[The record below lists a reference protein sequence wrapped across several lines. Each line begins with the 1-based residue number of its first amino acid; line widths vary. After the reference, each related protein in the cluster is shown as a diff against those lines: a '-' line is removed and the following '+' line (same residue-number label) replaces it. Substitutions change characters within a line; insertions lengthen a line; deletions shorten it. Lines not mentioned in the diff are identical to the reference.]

1 LLFRNLSDDNKLMI
15 VNAMEEVK
23 FKKGSHV
30 IKQGDPGGEF
40 FIVDE
45 GELDCVKTQKNGTAV
60 TYLKTYF

>member
-1 LLFRNLSDDNKLMI
+1 MLFRNLSDDNKLMI

-45 GELDCVKTQKNGTAV
+45 GELDCVKT
-60 TYLKTYF
+60 